1 MPSEALVMVPSLRGS
16 AASFAWLCRVLII
29 SLISDGL
36 SWLVAIT
43 SFPDSNVCGAMRAV
57 CLKPG
62 LGTGNWGLG
71 KATAKVQ
78 SKIWQVCRPE
88 SRVPALLRQR
98 GTEPRPLG
106 TNRALDDPV
115 AGSAYRAADQCRD

>member
-29 SLISDGL
+29 ALISDGL
-36 SWLVAIT
+36 SWLVSIT
-43 SFPDSNVCGAMRAV
+43 SFPDSDVCGAMRAV

-78 SKIWQVCRPE
+78 SKIWQVRSEERRVGKEGVRTCR
-88 SRVPALLRQR
+88 SRWSR
-98 GTEPRPLG
+98 
-106 TNRALDDPV
+106 
-115 AGSAYRAADQCRD
+115 YH